1 MGAIELKMA
10 LLSGLVGGVIVVL
23 AEGVALHRRLSKYR
37 AHLHG
42 LYQAKRWFRLFAE
55 ISGVALAVLIQP
67 VIVALLMMKT
77 IDGFTPQFSVHAIA
91 QLRHGIFGGHL
102 K

>member
-10 LLSGLVGGVIVVL
+10 LLSGLVGGVIMVL
-23 AEGVALHRRLSKYR
+23 AEGVALHRKLSKYR
-37 AHLHG
+37 AHLRE
-42 LYQAKRWFRLFAE
+42 LYQAKRLFRLFAE

-67 VIVALLMMKT
+67 LIVSMLMMRT
-77 IDGFTPQFSVHAIA
+77 LDGFTPQYSVHAIA
-91 QLRHGIFGGHL
+91 QLRQVILGGNL